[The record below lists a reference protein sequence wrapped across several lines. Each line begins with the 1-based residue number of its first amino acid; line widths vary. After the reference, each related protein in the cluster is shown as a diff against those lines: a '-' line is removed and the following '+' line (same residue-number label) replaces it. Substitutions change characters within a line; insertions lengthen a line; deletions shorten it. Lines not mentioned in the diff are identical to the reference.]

1 MASVF
6 THAFV
11 ALAAGKVYAD
21 EDAPARFWVL
31 SAACAVLPDAD
42 VLGFAFGVAY
52 GDTFGHRGFTH
63 SLVFALLLAAAVVAV
78 FFREGR
84 RNRAA
89 LVAYFFLVTIS
100 HALLDMLT
108 DGGLGVALFAPF
120 GGGRYFFPFRPV
132 EVSPIGVGSFFSEWG
147 LRVILSEL
155 LWVWAPAVLCVLLAL
170 VIRRARRRRGAA
182 EV

>member
-11 ALAAGKVYAD
+11 AVALGKVYAS
-21 EDAPARFWVL
+21 EAVPARFWVL

-63 SLVFALLLAAAVVAV
+63 SLLFALLLAFAVVAV
-78 FFREGR
+78 FFRDGR
-84 RNRAA
+84 VNRAA
-89 LVAYFFLVTIS
+89 LVAYFFVVTIS

-108 DGGLGVALFAPF
+108 DGGLGVALLAPF
-120 GGGRYFFPFRPV
+120 GGGRYFFPFRPLT
-132 EVSPIGVGSFFSEWG
+132 VSPIGVGSFLSEWG

-155 LWVWAPAVLCVLLAL
+155 LWVWAPAVLCVLLVAGL
-170 VIRRARRRRGAA
+170 RRRARDGGGLRP
-182 EV
+182 